1 MPADQPDKPSSSR
14 PPDLTAA
21 NNALSK
27 SALPPE
33 LSDVHFRMLVD
44 AVQDYA
50 IFMLD
55 PNGYVV
61 SWNRGAQNIK
71 GYTAGEIVGQHF
83 SVFYTPD
90 DIAIRKPETELA
102 LAAAEDRIEDEG
114 WRVRRDGSRFWANV
128 TITAIRAT
136 NGELRGFAKVTRDM
150 TDRRRLIELQH
161 ARALSMHVQSAREEE
176 RAQIARE
183 LHDDLGQ
190 QLIALKM
197 DVAML
202 DETSSHRAGDSGN
215 SPDDKSGPAK
225 PRTQPVQDKIDSII
239 ASARRLAGGLRP
251 SMLDDLGLEAALEWL
266 AEEFRGR
273 YQLVVTVNN
282 LAGPLDLSAIA
293 ATAVFRL
300 VQEALNNVTRH
311 AQATWVRIEMRM
323 MQGHLQLDIE
333 DNGKGTTIDRNR
345 SKDSFGLLGMQER
358 VHELHGRIAFESA
371 PSDGF
376 RIHVE
381 LPLDVIK
388 RTAQ

>member
-1 MPADQPDKPSSSR
+1 VPADRADDPSSLR
-14 PPDLTAA
+14 PPDPAAA
-21 NNALSK
+21 NDVPSM
-27 SALPPE
+27 SAFPHE

-55 PNGYVV
+55 PHGHVV
-61 SWNRGAQNIK
+61 SWNRGAQHIK

-83 SVFYTPD
+83 SVFYTPA
-90 DIAIRKPETELA
+90 DIASRKPETELA

-114 WRVRRDGSRFWANV
+114 WRVRRDGSHFWANV
-128 TITAIRAT
+128 TITAIRAP

-150 TDRRRLIELQH
+150 TDRLRLIELQH
-161 ARALSMHVQSAREEE
+161 ARALSTHVQRAREEE
-176 RAQIARE
+176 RAQLARE

-202 DETSSHRAGDSGN
+202 DQGSSHRNDDSRL
-215 SPDDKSGPAK
+215 AT
-225 PRTQPVQDKIDSII
+225 RTHRVQDKIDSII

-266 AEEFRGR
+266 AAEFRGR
-273 YQLVVTVNN
+273 YRLVVTVNN
-282 LAGPLDLSAIA
+282 LAGPLDLSATA
-293 ATAVFRL
+293 ATAIFRL
-300 VQEALNNVTRH
+300 IQEALNNVTRH
-311 AQATWVRIEMRM
+311 AQATWVRIEMRLV
-323 MQGHLQLDIE
+323 QDYLQLDIE
-333 DNGKGTTIDRNR
+333 DNGKGTAINRNHT
-345 SKDSFGLLGMQER
+345 KDSFGLLGMQER
-358 VHELHGRIAFESA
+358 VHELQGQIAFESA

-381 LPLDVIK
+381 LPLNVIN
-388 RTAQ
+388 RTAR